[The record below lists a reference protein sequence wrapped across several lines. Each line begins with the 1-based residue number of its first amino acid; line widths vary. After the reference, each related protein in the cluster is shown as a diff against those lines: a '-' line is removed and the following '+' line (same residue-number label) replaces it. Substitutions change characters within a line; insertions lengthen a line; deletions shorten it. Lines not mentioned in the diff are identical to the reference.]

1 MRELRGLVAMLL
13 DRRQRVGGE
22 LLQRFIL
29 AFFGVAV
36 ENSRRLSVGIDLL
49 CDIGCVEILGGAAF
63 SLSIIR

>member
-1 MRELRGLVAMLL
+1 MREPRVLMRELRGLVAMLL

-36 ENSRRLSVGIDLL
+36 EQFRRLSVGIDLL
-49 CDIGCVEILGGAAF
+49 CDIG
-63 SLSIIR
+63 